1 MEFLQSRNHLPV
13 PFAIA
18 IYDAK
23 TGEPILRRRPIRA
36 IQEGRPAQP
45 ASKRALTQV
54 QLTDSQD
61 DSEDNAPIQRV
72 RKPAAGQSFVA
83 QPEQKKTS
91 KPVIPL
97 FICLVDSIATMDNS
111 SDHEDSMDRQEEIA
125 FEKSTESIYAA
136 HTRSN

>member
-72 RKPAAGQSFVA
+72 RKPVAGQSFVA

-91 KPVIPL
+91 KPAISL
-97 FICLVDSIATMDNS
+97 FICLVDSIATMDSS
-111 SDHEDSMDRQEEIA
+111 SDNGFA
-125 FEKSTESIYAA
+125 
-136 HTRSN
+136 